1 MIDVIE
7 EEDEVVLLSEKM
19 GFGNNCLCRLLSVG
33 FFRSGR
39 EEKVDV

>member
-19 GFGNNCLCRLLSVG
+19 GFGNNLCRLLSVG